1 MNCMSVDFPNFVK
14 KAEKLKG
21 KRAQEFTQKDWVE
34 LICKDCQFYHKEK
47 EEKLE
52 CAAFKILRELILK
65 EVISIEEAIEEFGR

>member
-1 MNCMSVDFPNFVK
+1 MNCMRGDFPNFLK

-21 KRAQEFTQKDWVE
+21 KSVQELTPKDWIE
-34 LICKDCQFYHKEK
+34 LICKDCQFYHEEE

-65 EVISIEEAIEEFGR
+65 EVVSLEEASEELER